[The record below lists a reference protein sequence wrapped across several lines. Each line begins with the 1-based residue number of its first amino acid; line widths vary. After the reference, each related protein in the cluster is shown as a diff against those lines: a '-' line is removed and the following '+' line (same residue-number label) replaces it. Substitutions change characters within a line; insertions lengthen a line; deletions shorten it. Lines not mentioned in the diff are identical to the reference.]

1 MNPIVLD
8 PQTTLALPLTGIKLI
23 EASAGTGKTYTIGNL
38 YLRHVLAGYGVGE
51 ILVVTFTNA
60 ATEELRGRIRA
71 RLYQTL
77 QLLQD
82 PPSGGDPFLD
92 ALRQRLAEE
101 SGQQAAIERLKLAVR
116 SMDEAAIYTIHGF
129 CQRALTDHA
138 FNSGQSFDVNLS
150 SDDSELWITAL
161 KDWWRRS
168 AYELDPQDVT
178 LLTDAVGTLDAF
190 IRLQQPL
197 RQAFEKTLLPQ
208 VDGGLPACFA
218 AWRALVD
225 EMRNIASEWQQ
236 RGAELQEI
244 LLTSKALKREKKGFY
259 KEENLPA
266 KFEILDDWFASDEL
280 QTLPDEFKMLAAAT
294 LEKNTKPSQLGKDPL
309 LQAPFFVACQQVLD
323 KRQKIS
329 EQLRSTALAEST
341 AFAKQQVRQ
350 TKQQNQSMAFND
362 LLTLL
367 HEALDGPQGPALAES
382 LRQRFPAAMI
392 DEFQDTDALQYG
404 IFRRLYSDQP
414 DCGLTMIGD
423 PKQAIYSFRGG
434 DIFTYMRAKADAVD
448 SRYSLDTN
456 WRSVPGLIE
465 AVNAVFTFRA
475 DPFVYSEAIDY
486 QPVRA
491 ATEAEKGAS
500 HRLLAEGGQA
510 VAPLTLWRIP
520 PDEKGKPPSKTQ
532 AQSDLVAT
540 TAAEIA
546 RLLSLAAHGEVTL
559 GDRPLRPGDIAV
571 LVRNNYEA
579 TDVRKALQL
588 HGIAAVSVGRDKVFE
603 STEATGL
610 ELLLQAVIQCNDRS
624 HARNALASDLLG
636 LSYNDMAQTAFDEAR
651 WLTWVDE
658 LRELNRL
665 WRQRGFMSM
674 FQALLQHLNIGR
686 NIAALDNAERRLTNL
701 LHLGELLQAASK
713 THPGMDALLSWY
725 RQQMRDNADE
735 EAELRLESDEA
746 LVNIVTIHKSKG
758 LEYPLVFLPFLWACR
773 APKFRGELVAFHDE
787 QKRAFL
793 DAAVHADSLQ
803 LRLAEKERLAEDIRL
818 AYVALTRAQAKV
830 YLAWG
835 HVATGG
841 NRKCDSGSTA
851 LGYLLHPAQ
860 TPDDLTH
867 GLPDAFGTGA
877 DLDADL
883 TRLADITPCIE
894 LCDLPQASVD
904 GSAVLSQ
911 TPPPPLAPASF
922 EGAIASD
929 WRVASFTALTRD
941 IHQIHRGGSP
951 RGEDPVLNFPAGSHV
966 GSFLHLLLER
976 LDFQAD
982 VETQVATLTKQLA
995 PRFGLDPERHHDTL
1009 QQWMRD
1015 VVDTP
1020 LDTRG
1025 LCLRQLANGRRLN
1038 ELVFDFAIGGVDI
1051 AALNTRLQA
1060 VANQP
1065 LAPIEID
1072 DFRGMITGI
1081 IDLIFEHDGRFYI
1094 ADYKSNFLGGAL
1106 DDYTPAKLRQ
1116 AVLDRRYD
1124 LQYLLYALALH
1135 RYLRQRLADYDYG
1148 THFGGVYYLFL
1159 RGMRPA
1165 SGPCFGIHFD
1175 LPDQALI
1182 DWLDRQLF
1190 APEANFE

>member
-1 MNPIVLD
+1 MSPIVLD

-23 EASAGTGKTYTIGNL
+23 EASAGTGKTWTIGNL
-38 YLRHVLAGYGVGE
+38 YLRHVLAAYGVGE

-82 PPSGGDPFLD
+82 PRPSGDPFLD
-92 ALRQRLAEE
+92 ALLQQLAEE
-101 SGQQAAIERLKLAVR
+101 DQRQAAIDRLKLAVR

-138 FNSGQSFDVNLS
+138 FNSGQPFDVELS
-150 SDDSELWITAL
+150 NDDSELWITAL
-161 KDWWRRS
+161 KDWWRRN
-168 AYELDPQDVT
+168 AYDLDPRDVT

-208 VDGGLPACFA
+208 VEGGMTACFA
-218 AWRALVD
+218 AWRELEERLCGIAD
-225 EMRNIASEWQQ
+225 EWQRRASELL
-236 RGAELQEI
+236 AI
-244 LLTSKALKREKKGFY
+244 LHTSKALSRGPYKGPSVDAMADALAAWAASDDLLS
-259 KEENLPA
+259 LPA
-266 KFEILDDWFASDEL
+266 EFRMITAGHLYEKSTAKKRGTDPALDDA
-280 QTLPDEFKMLAAAT
+280 
-294 LEKNTKPSQLGKDPL
+294 
-309 LQAPFFVACQQVLD
+309 FFTTCQQVLD
-323 KRQKIS
+323 DRQAIL
-329 EQLRSTALAEST
+329 ERLRGAALAEAT
-341 AFAKQQVRQ
+341 AFAERQVRQ
-350 TKQQNQSMAFND
+350 AKQQNQSMAFND

-367 HEALDGPQGPALAES
+367 REALDGPQGPALAES
-382 LRQRFPAAMI
+382 LRRRFPAAMI

-404 IFRRLYSDQP
+404 IFRRLYAGQP
-414 DCGLTMIGD
+414 QTGLTMIGD

-434 DIFTYMRAKADAVD
+434 DIFTYMCAKADAAD

-491 ATEAEKGAS
+491 ASEAEKGAP

-520 PDEKGKPPSKTQ
+520 PDERGKRPSKTQ
-532 AQSDLVAT
+532 AQSKLVAA

-559 GDRPLRPGDIAV
+559 GERPLRPGDIAV

-579 TDVRKALQL
+579 SDVRKALRA

-603 STEATGL
+603 STEAAGL
-610 ELLLQAVIQCNDRS
+610 ELLLQAVIQCNDRG

-636 LSYNDMAQTAFDEAR
+636 LSYSDMAQTAFDEAC
-651 WLTWVDE
+651 WLAWVDD
-658 LRELNRL
+658 LRELNRQ

-674 FQALLQHLNIGR
+674 FQALLQNLNTGH
-686 NIAALDNAERRLTNL
+686 NIAARDNAERRLTNL

-725 RQQMRDNADE
+725 RRQMRDNADE

-758 LEYPLVFLPFLWACR
+758 LEYPLVFLPFLWTCFETR
-773 APKFRGELVAFHDE
+773 VKGQLVAFHDE
-787 QKRAFL
+787 DKRAFL
-793 DAAVHADSLQ
+793 HAAVQADSKE

-835 HVATGG
+835 DIAARGG
-841 NRKCDSGSTA
+841 RGSGASA

-860 TPDDLTH
+860 TPDDLGH
-867 GLPDAFGTGA
+867 SLPDAFGAGA

-883 TRLADITPCIE
+883 ARLAKATPCIA
-894 LCDLPQASVD
+894 LCDLPRPPAD
-904 GSAVLSQ
+904 GGAVLPQ
-911 TPPPPLAPASF
+911 TPPSPLVPASF
-922 EGAIASD
+922 EGAIARD

-941 IHQIHRGGSP
+941 IHQVHRGGSP
-951 RGEDPVLNFPAGSHV
+951 RGDDPVLNFPAGSHV

-976 LDFQAD
+976 LDFQTD
-982 VETQVATLTKQLA
+982 VEAQVASLAERLA
-995 PRFGLDPERHHDTL
+995 PRFGLDPERHSDTL
-1009 QQWMRD
+1009 QHWLRE

-1020 LDTRG
+1020 LDESG
-1025 LCLRQLANGRRLN
+1025 LRLGEIAAARRLN
-1038 ELVFDFAIGGVDI
+1038 ELAFDFAIGGVNV
-1051 AALNTRLQA
+1051 AALDARLQQA
-1060 VANQP
+1060 AGQP
-1065 LAPIEID
+1065 LAPIGID

-1081 IDLIFEHDGRFYI
+1081 IDLVFEHHGRFYI

-1106 DDYTPAKLRQ
+1106 ADYAPDKLRQ
-1116 AVLDRRYD
+1116 AMLDRRYD

-1135 RYLRQRLADYDYG
+1135 RYLRQRLAGYDYDA
-1148 THFGGVYYLFL
+1148 HVGGVYYLFL

-1165 SGPCFGIHFD
+1165 CGPRFGVHFER
-1175 LPDQALI
+1175 PQRALI

-1190 APEANFE
+1190 APPATPEANHE